1 VTAPPAADT
10 SAGTPVEDEPNHWA
24 IYSNP
29 PPERPAPKRPRSPPE
44 TAAAAAVPASP
55 HQQDEPDGL
64 AKKRRCETPPPPPPP
79 AAVTLSFRQRQRV
92 RPVQYAALVP
102 HTEWR
107 WTEPA
112 LLGPKDYEEVGAVD
126 YGHPGTL
133 SAWRDDE
140 TGVILTRV
148 RSFPVEAWPSSR
160 NSGSC
165 CSFFL
170 LILKIVV

>member
-1 VTAPPAADT
+1 MTAPPAADT

-24 IYSNP
+24 IYSQP

-44 TAAAAAVPASP
+44 TAAAAAAVPASP
-55 HQQDEPDGL
+55 HQQDDTDGL

-133 SAWRDDE
+133 STWRDDE

-148 RSFPVEAWPSSR
+148 RSFPVRTQFSS
-160 NSGSC
+160 
-165 CSFFL
+165 
-170 LILKIVV
+170 

>member
-24 IYSNP
+24 IYSQP

-44 TAAAAAVPASP
+44 TAAAAAAVPASP
-55 HQQDEPDGL
+55 HQQDDTDGL
-64 AKKRRCETPPPPPPP
+64 AKKRRCETPPPPPP

-148 RSFPVEAWPSSR
+148 RSFPVETWPSSR

-170 LILKIVV
+170 

>member
-1 VTAPPAADT
+1 
-10 SAGTPVEDEPNHWA
+10 
-24 IYSNP
+24 
-29 PPERPAPKRPRSPPE
+29 
-44 TAAAAAVPASP
+44 
-55 HQQDEPDGL
+55 
-64 AKKRRCETPPPPPPP
+64 
-79 AAVTLSFRQRQRV
+79 
-92 RPVQYAALVP
+92 VQYAALVP

-148 RSFPVEAWPSSR
+148 GSFPV
-160 NSGSC
+160 C
-165 CSFFL
+165 
-170 LILKIVV
+170 